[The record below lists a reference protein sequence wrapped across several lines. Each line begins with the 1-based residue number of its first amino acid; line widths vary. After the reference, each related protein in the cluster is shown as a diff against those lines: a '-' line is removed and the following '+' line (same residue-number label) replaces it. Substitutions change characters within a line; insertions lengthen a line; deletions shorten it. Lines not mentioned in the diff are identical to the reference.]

1 MQKGIV
7 IRTQSAIINLTN
19 NKAPKKGKVQKMT
32 TYNNIPF
39 TTDEKALNEY
49 FKEFDKELKE
59 LTNFFEKER
68 EWLKT
73 IKE

>member
-1 MQKGIV
+1 MQKV
-7 IRTQSAIINLTN
+7 LAIRTQSAIINLTN

-39 TTDEKALNEY
+39 TTDETLDQYFEELN
-49 FKEFDKELKE
+49 KEIKEI
-59 LTNFFEKER
+59 TNFFEKER
-68 EWLKT
+68 EWLET

>member
-1 MQKGIV
+1 MQKV
-7 IRTQSAIINLTN
+7 LAIRTQSAIINLTN

-39 TTDEKALNEY
+39 TTDETLDQYFDELN
-49 FKEFDKELKE
+49 KEIKEI
-59 LTNFFEKER
+59 TNFFEKEK
-68 EWLKT
+68 WLET

>member
-1 MQKGIV
+1 MQKV
-7 IRTQSAIINLTN
+7 LAIRTQSAIINLTN

-39 TTDEKALNEY
+39 TTDETLDQYFDELN
-49 FKEFDKELKE
+49 KEIKEI
-59 LTNFFEKER
+59 TNFFEKER
-68 EWLKT
+68 EWLET

>member
-1 MQKGIV
+1 
-7 IRTQSAIINLTN
+7 
-19 NKAPKKGKVQKMT
+19 MT

-39 TTDEKALNEY
+39 TTDEKALDQY
-49 FKEFDKELKE
+49 FEELNKEIKEI
-59 LTNFFEKER
+59 TNFFEKER

>member
-1 MQKGIV
+1 MQKV
-7 IRTQSAIINLTN
+7 LAIRTQSAIINLTN

-39 TTDEKALNEY
+39 TTDETLDQYFNELN
-49 FKEFDKELKE
+49 KEIKEI
-59 LTNFFEKER
+59 TNFFEKER
-68 EWLKT
+68 EWLET

>member
-1 MQKGIV
+1 MQKV
-7 IRTQSAIINLTN
+7 LAIRTQSAIINLTN

-39 TTDEKALNEY
+39 TTNETLDQYFDELN
-49 FKEFDKELKE
+49 KEIKEI
-59 LTNFFEKER
+59 TNFFEKER
-68 EWLKT
+68 EWLET